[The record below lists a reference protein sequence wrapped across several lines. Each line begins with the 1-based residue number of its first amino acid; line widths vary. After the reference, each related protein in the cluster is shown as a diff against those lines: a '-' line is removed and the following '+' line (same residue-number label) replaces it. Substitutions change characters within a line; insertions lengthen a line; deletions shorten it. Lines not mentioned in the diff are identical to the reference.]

1 MPIRRL
7 LIIVTLASSSSPAFA
22 QEANK
27 PSAFAITPHVGVT
40 SESAF
45 VDGPVVFS
53 DGDVDF
59 ILVEPDTALL
69 VGLEL
74 SYWFSPKLA
83 GVLGLSY
90 ATADARY
97 IENNDLRRDVGFDT
111 LRIQP
116 GVMATVVGGDK
127 FALDVGGGLT
137 LYRHSID
144 GLVWNDRRVDP
155 SGFGLG
161 LFGAAGIDVPL
172 TSRLSFHSH
181 LLLELSR
188 AAYGGFEDDIAF
200 ADGEAGAD
208 VDHETRT
215 GLVLAIGLGINL

>member
-1 MPIRRL
+1 MTIRGL
-7 LIIVTLASSSSPAFA
+7 PIIVTLATSSTALA
-22 QEANK
+22 QDASK
-27 PSAFAITPHVGVT
+27 PSAFAIIPHVGIA

-53 DGDVDF
+53 DGEVDF
-59 ILVEPDTALL
+59 ILVEPDTAMLL
-69 VGLEL
+69 GLEL
-74 SYWFSPKLA
+74 SYGFSPKVA

-90 ATADARY
+90 AMADARY
-97 IENNDLRRDVGFDT
+97 IEDNNLRRDVGFDT

-116 GVMATVVGGDK
+116 GVMVTVVSGGK
-127 FALDVGGGLT
+127 LDLDLGGGVT

-144 GLVWNDRRVDP
+144 GLVWNDRRVDS
-155 SGFGLG
+155 SGLGVG

-188 AAYGGFEDDIAF
+188 AAYGGLEDDIAF
-200 ADGEAGAD
+200 ADGEAGAT